1 MLLLI
6 TDSNGKDLDVN
17 TLKPESS
24 GVKFKRSTTKSAT
37 EYVPKISEPEQV
49 TDIVFNV
56 GLNDFRDGDKP
67 EKVQENYLDMQM
79 CYNKHFPNARQHICA
94 IPPLQNGHNK
104 VNEHL
109 QKLSSYTQ
117 TNFVRTK
124 EFKDKNTGK
133 IRSNLLKDFVH
144 YNDWGV
150 RILAKQI
157 KKSHNSTANV
167 GNKRLESMCRLTEND
182 PNCAEPMEID
192 STVPSSPSAVSPG
205 AVPPSAMSLSAVS
218 PSVISPSAVSSSAAS
233 PSASPPSAVSLPAA
247 STSRE

>member
-1 MLLLI
+1 MVLTHKKACIRANNAPLNQPKPDQSKKKSMLLLI
-6 TDSNGKDLDVN
+6 TDSNGKDLEVN

-79 CYNKHFPNARQHICA
+79 CYNKQFTNARQHICA

-157 KKSHNSTANV
+157 KKAFILQPMLATNDLKTERQKTTPIALNQWKSTLRFHHLQV
-167 GNKRLESMCRLTEND
+167 QCLQVQCLQVQ
-182 PNCAEPMEID
+182 C
-192 STVPSSPSAVSPG
+192 
-205 AVPPSAMSLSAVS
+205 L
-218 PSVISPSAVSSSAAS
+218 
-233 PSASPPSAVSLPAA
+233 
-247 STSRE
+247 